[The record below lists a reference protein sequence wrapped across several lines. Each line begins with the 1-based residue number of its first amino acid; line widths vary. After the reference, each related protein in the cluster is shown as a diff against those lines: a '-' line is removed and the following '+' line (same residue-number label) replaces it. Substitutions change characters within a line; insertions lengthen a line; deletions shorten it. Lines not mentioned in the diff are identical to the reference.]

1 LMFVKGTLYA
11 LINPRYRLAVVEIH
25 NSSLKLSL
33 CGDKSSAKTVQNSSR
48 SWLAECRGELL
59 LVVRVQYSPRA
70 YHVFRWQSGE
80 RKWERST
87 DLGGCS
93 LFFNRDQF
101 AGWLGPDHP
110 AARRDCMYFTLFS
123 GQWEEYSL
131 VDGSCHKHVPDYP
144 GHGSPLAWVLP
155 SIGSCSTISEQSTS
169 S

>member
-1 LMFVKGTLYA
+1 MFVKGTLYA

-25 NSSLKLSL
+25 NNTLKLSFL
-33 CGDKSSAKTVQNSSR
+33 GDKLSAKTVQNSSR

-87 DLGGCS
+87 ELGGCS
-93 LFFNRDQF
+93 LFFNGDQF

-123 GQWEEYSL
+123 TRWGEYSL
-131 VDGSCHKHVPDYP
+131 VDGSWHKHVADYP
-144 GHGSPLAWVLP
+144 GLGSPLAWVLP
-155 SIGSCSTISEQSTS
+155 ALADAVQ
-169 S
+169 